1 MTWGR
6 RASLAGAMAGFIAF
20 LLLAPFNCETDH
32 ARFVPGGWETESVST
47 NCRGIAAFHYQQ
59 SEELVGP
66 NEPKGGVLPRP
77 SLLQPQAAIT
87 AIVIGGLVA
96 LLVWLV
102 GDRPRTGR
110 PARWAL
116 TPFLLGASFVSAI
129 DPGGLVIYSAP
140 ILLPVIWWLA
150 LESGVVAR
158 TMWALVAGFLSVE
171 AVALVTYGTTT
182 ALVAPLL
189 LVVGSAVVVLIMG
202 APRWSSRRSPD
213 FPLTLRG

>member
-6 RASLAGAMAGFIAF
+6 RASLAGVVAGFTTF
-20 LLLAPFNCETDH
+20 LLLAPINCETDYE
-32 ARFVPGGWETESVST
+32 RFAPGGWETESVST
-47 NCRGIAAFHYQQ
+47 SCRGVAAFHYQQ

-66 NEPKGGVLPRP
+66 NEPKGGVLPQP
-77 SLLQPQAAIT
+77 SLLQPQAAIM
-87 AIVIGGLVA
+87 AVVIGGLVA

-110 PARWAL
+110 RARWAL
-116 TPFLLGASFVSAI
+116 MPFLLGTSFVSAI

-140 ILLPVIWWLA
+140 ILLPVIWWMA
-150 LESGVVAR
+150 LDSGVVAR

-171 AVALVTYGTTT
+171 AVALFTYGKMN

-189 LVVGSAVVVLIMG
+189 VVVGAAVIVLIMG
-202 APRWSSRRSPD
+202 APRWNSSRSPD
-213 FPLTLRG
+213 LPAA